1 MYRWKGMGIDMVKN
15 NEHEQQKD
23 VEKEALVTDL
33 IEQFDVD
40 EDFVDVL
47 TEGMKDYAETLKDL
61 SDR

>member
-1 MYRWKGMGIDMVKN
+1 MYRWKGMGMHMVKN

-47 TEGMKDYAETLKDL
+47 TEGMNDYGETLKDL